1 MKNTSRLSLVTLML
15 MSLLNISAVVSF
27 AGEIKKTDF
36 KKPPSSASFMDMEIK
51 GAYGAVEYKE
61 VITEEN
67 RKRNINLE
75 TQSKDG
81 Y

>member
-27 AGEIKKTDF
+27 AGEIKKTGF
-36 KKPPSSASFMDMEIK
+36 KKSSSSASFMDMEIRSI
-51 GAYGAVEYKE
+51 YGTLEYKE
-61 VITEEN
+61 VMTEEN

-75 TQSKDG
+75 TQSKDE